1 MKAQERGENETRE
14 WEGGLLKGIYPAAT
28 SDFDFLSISHF
39 SLETLFLELSPLP
52 SSLFLFMESR
62 VIQMDPTATSKSPP
76 SPPPSFPC
84 SRFKPA
90 CSPGFPPRI
99 HTHGEEEACE
109 VEIKIA
115 LETEQKIKGQTENVC
130 RCSLKRIFSGG
141 VVYTRVVFPP

>member
-76 SPPPSFPC
+76 VPLLPFPAQD
-84 SRFKPA
+84 SSLPVRQA
-90 CSPGFPPRI
+90 SLQGYT
-99 HTHGEEEACE
+99 HTE
-109 VEIKIA
+109 K
-115 LETEQKIKGQTENVC
+115 
-130 RCSLKRIFSGG
+130 KRPVRSK
-141 VVYTRVVFPP
+141 